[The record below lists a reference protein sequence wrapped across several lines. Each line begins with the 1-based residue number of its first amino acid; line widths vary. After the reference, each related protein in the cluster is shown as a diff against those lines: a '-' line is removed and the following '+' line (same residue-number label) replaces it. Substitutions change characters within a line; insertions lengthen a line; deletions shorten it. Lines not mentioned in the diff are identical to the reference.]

1 MNQNSLKASHRIAAL
16 DWLLILL
23 FGGLLALPTIDWFT
37 GIDITRPPDENRL
50 PAPKPHWSQWTLA
63 GTQPFFAGTEIY
75 FNDHFG
81 FRKRLIRWC
90 QQWKSRLYRDES
102 GHKVLLGQH
111 GWMFTGELQM
121 IEHYLGI
128 AKFTPAQL
136 QSWQTLLEK
145 RRDWLAVRGIKYLF
159 IVAPDKQDIY
169 PEELPDWLQ
178 AAAATHCETKLDQF
192 LQYMKEHS
200 TVQILDLRPVL
211 LAHKKLGPLYLQNDS
226 HWNFLGGFIAA
237 QEIIRTLNQIIP
249 GVPPLRLDDFTWS
262 NTPAIGG
269 DLALL
274 IGKQPAE
281 KYSYTFTSKPG
292 VVAPVVQ
299 PAANIVSV
307 WDHHKTSYIS
317 ENPAPLAVNA
327 VCFTDSFGIAW
338 RQFFGYSFKR
348 IVFMTEHREFNTKVL
363 EANPPQVV
371 VNEILER
378 FFNTFDPETMMQRDD
393 LP

>member
-1 MNQNSLKASHRIAAL
+1 VQNY
-16 DWLLILL
+16 
-23 FGGLLALPTIDWFT
+23 
-37 GIDITRPPDENRL
+37 
-50 PAPKPHWSQWTLA
+50 LA
-63 GTQPFFAGTEIY
+63 GAEAY

-102 GHKVLLGQH
+102 GHKVLLGRH

-128 AKFTPAQL
+128 AQFTPAEL
-136 QSWQTLLEK
+136 RSWQRLLEK
-145 RRDWLAVRGIKYLF
+145 RRDWLAARGIKYIF

-178 AAAATHCETKLDQF
+178 AATPAHRETKLDQF
-192 LQYMKEHS
+192 LQYMQEHS

-211 LAHKKLGPLYLQNDS
+211 LANKKLGPLYLQNDS

-237 QEIIRTLNQIIP
+237 QKIIRTLSQTMP

-262 NTPAIGG
+262 NTPALGG

-274 IGKQPAE
+274 IGKQPPE
-281 KYSYTFTSKPG
+281 KYSFTFTSKPG
-292 VVAPVVQ
+292 VTAPVVQ
-299 PAANIVSV
+299 PATNIVSV
-307 WDHHKTSYIS
+307 WDYHKTSYIS
-317 ENPAPLAVNA
+317 ENPAPLTVNA

-363 EANPPQVV
+363 ADNPPQVV

-378 FFNTFDPETMMQRDD
+378 FFNTFDPETMMHKDG